1 MTLSTGTGARPGC
14 GRRRAALSGVAVA
27 VAMGE
32 RPPRP
37 RAARPGRSVRSAATL
52 LLLAVTGCVK
62 VGPDFVPPQ
71 APMET
76 TWLAAEDPRI
86 VTTKPEDPAW
96 WRRFNDPRLSNL
108 IRIAQQQNPNVQI
121 AGVRVLQARAQLA
134 ATVGNLYPQQQQ
146 LFGGLTYKRL
156 SSGGSSTGVAHD
168 VAKRLS
174 LLSSNNSFWL
184 TQLGVTASWEL
195 DFWGKFRRAIEA
207 SDANLMASISNY
219 DEGLVSLIAQVASTY
234 VNIRTYEERLR
245 IAREN
250 AKSQQQTLNLAKVR
264 FRNGEVSE
272 TDPQQ
277 ATSEYAQTR
286 SQIPQL
292 QIGLRQ
298 NLHALSILLGR
309 PPSNLD
315 DLLGSGGSI
324 PVAPPQVAIGIP
336 ADLLRRRPD
345 IRAAEQQAAAQSAT
359 IGATKAELYPA
370 FSLSGTFGFLS
381 TDVGNSKL
389 SDVFD
394 WKSRVASFGPAVV
407 WNVFNYGQITNQ
419 VRAQDAVFQ
428 QAILTYQ
435 NTVLQAQQEVEDGLA
450 SFLGAQDT
458 VKLLSEAV
466 AAAQRSADLAAA
478 QYRAGATSYTTV
490 LTAQQN
496 LLAAQDQLAVT
507 QGSVATGLISLYRAL
522 GGGWETREG
531 KPFVPA
537 DIEEIM
543 AKRTDWGGLLQQKP
557 SVEDVAASPV
567 PVPAF

>member
-1 MTLSTGTGARPGC
+1 MV
-14 GRRRAALSGVAVA
+14 AACA
-27 VAMGE
+27 
-32 RPPRP
+32 
-37 RAARPGRSVRSAATL
+37 
-52 LLLAVTGCVK
+52 K
-62 VGPDFVPPQ
+62 VGPDFVPPK
-71 APMET
+71 AAVED
-76 TWLAAEDPRI
+76 TWLVSDDPRI
-86 VTTKPEDPAW
+86 VSSAPEDPAW
-96 WRRFNDPRLSNL
+96 WRKFNDPKLADL
-108 IRIAQQQNPNVQI
+108 VKIAQQQNPNVQI
-121 AGVRVLQARAQLA
+121 AGVRVLQSRAQLA
-134 ATVGNLYPQQQQ
+134 ATIGNLYPQKQQ
-146 LFGGLTYKRL
+146 LFGDLTYHRL
-156 SSGGSSTGVAHD
+156 SNGGSSTGFQHD

-184 TQLGVTASWEL
+184 TEVGVTASWEVDL
-195 DFWGKFRRAIEA
+195 WGKFRRAIEA

-219 DEGLVSLIAQVASTY
+219 DEALVSLTAQVASTY
-234 VNIRTYEERLR
+234 VNVRTYQERLR

-250 AKSQQQTLNLAKVR
+250 VKSQQQTLNLTVVR

-272 TDPQQ
+272 TDTQQ
-277 ATSEYAQTR
+277 AKAQYAQTR

-292 QIGLRQ
+292 EIGLRQ
-298 NLHALSILLGR
+298 NLHALAALLGR

-315 DLLGSGGSI
+315 DLLGPGGPI
-324 PVAPPQVAIGIP
+324 PAAPPQVAIGIP

-359 IGATKAELYPA
+359 IGATQAELYPA

-435 NTVLQAQQEVEDGLA
+435 NTVLEAQQEVEDGIA
-450 SFLGAQDT
+450 SFLGSQDT
-458 VKLLSEAV
+458 VALLIEAV
-466 AAAQRSADLAAA
+466 AAARRSVELAAT

-490 LTAQQN
+490 LTAQQT
-496 LLAAQDQLAVT
+496 LLAEQDQLAVT
-507 QGSVATGLISLYRAL
+507 QGSVAQGLISLYRAL
-522 GGGWETREG
+522 GGGWEVREG
-531 KPFVPA
+531 QDFVPA
-537 DIEEIM
+537 EIKEVM
-543 AKRTDWGGLLQQKP
+543 AKRTNWGGLLQEGP
-557 SVEDVAASPV
+557 SGKDAAASPV

>member
-1 MTLSTGTGARPGC
+1 MRG
-14 GRRRAALSGVAVA
+14 
-27 VAMGE
+27 
-32 RPPRP
+32 RPPGP
-37 RAARPGRSVRSAATL
+37 RAARPRQRAGSAAAL
-52 LLLAVTGCVK
+52 LVLALTGCVK

-71 APMET
+71 APMEKN
-76 TWLAAEDPRI
+76 WLTADDPRI

-96 WRRFNDPRLSNL
+96 WRRFNDPKLSNL
-108 IRIAQQQNPNVQI
+108 VRIAEEQNPNVQS

-134 ATVGNLYPQQQQ
+134 ATIGNLYPQKQQ
-146 LFGGLTYKRL
+146 LAGDLTYHRL
-156 SSGGSSTGVAHD
+156 SNGGSSSGFAHD
-168 VAKRLS
+168 VAKHLS
-174 LLSSNNSFWL
+174 LLSSNNSFWF

-195 DFWGKFRRAIEA
+195 DLWGKFRRAIES

-219 DEGLVSLIAQVASTY
+219 DEALVSLISQVASAY
-234 VNIRTYEERLR
+234 VNIRTYQERLR
-245 IAREN
+245 IAQEN
-250 AKSQQQTLNLAKVR
+250 AKSQQQTLNLTKVR

-277 ATSEYAQTR
+277 AASEYAQTR

-309 PPSNLD
+309 PPSNLE
-315 DLLGSGGSI
+315 DLLGTGGPI

-435 NTVLQAQQEVEDGLA
+435 NTVLEAQQEVEDGLA
-450 SFLGAQDT
+450 SFLGSQDT
-458 VKLLSEAV
+458 VKLLDEAV
-466 AAAQRSADLAAA
+466 AAAQRSADLAEA
-478 QYRAGATSYTTV
+478 QYRAGAASYTTV

-496 LLAAQDQLAVT
+496 LLAEQDQLAVT
-507 QGSVATGLISLYRAL
+507 QGSVTQGLISLYRAL

-531 KPFVPA
+531 KPFVPPE
-537 DIEEIM
+537 IEETM
-543 AKRTDWGGLLQQKP
+543 AKRTDWGGLLQEKP
-557 SVEDVAASPV
+557 SVKDVSASPI
-567 PVPAF
+567 PAPAF